1 MVLERTIA
9 HYIRKQKMGVI
20 FGAHVYDS
28 KWQQIRL
35 LFLSLYEFPCLS
47 SFEHLT
53 SLWPEFSMSTE
64 VQESTVTIRVS
75 PSYASILSSTRF
87 LRLNEPTAAVIRSGE
102 TISSPVMLVH
112 YSGYIL
118 IRMHSQL
125 LQCTPTR
132 LPFGTSLT

>member
-1 MVLERTIA
+1 
-9 HYIRKQKMGVI
+9 MGVI

-53 SLWPEFSMSTE
+53 SLWPEFFMSTE

-75 PSYASILSSTRF
+75 PSYASILSST
-87 LRLNEPTAAVIRSGE
+87 
-102 TISSPVMLVH
+102 
-112 YSGYIL
+112 
-118 IRMHSQL
+118 
-125 LQCTPTR
+125 
-132 LPFGTSLT
+132 